1 MEGSNSEAL
10 EGAAPKESSSS
21 EPNFTEMKRGE
32 RLYENTKELAF
43 QVCDLDRGENKG
55 LKEGDPDKE
64 NPKNTKTKPMVL
76 PKPKTGSS

>member
-10 EGAAPKESSSS
+10 EGADPKESS
-21 EPNFTEMKRGE
+21 EPNFTEKKEGE
-32 RLYENTKELAF
+32 QLYVNTNELA
-43 QVCDLDRGENKG
+43 CDHDRRKIKG